1 MEKET
6 VTVTVT
12 KGVGIRAFFKL
23 LIEPEEDIPKDE
35 QTTQGGEEIK
45 LIWSKVWKD
54 ITKRGEKITERQI
67 SSPKLKSSQAKNV
80 RVKVRNNEQGR
91 SESKE
96 NYSEGKDSIEGPE
109 L

>member
-1 MEKET
+1 MENG
-6 VTVTVT
+6 TVT
-12 KGVGIRAFFKL
+12 KGVGIRVLFKAFT
-23 LIEPEEDIPKDE
+23 EPEDNIREDEKKAS
-35 QTTQGGEEIK
+35 GGEEIK

-54 ITKRGEKITERQI
+54 ITERGEKITERQI
-67 SSPKLKSSQAKNV
+67 SSPKLKNSQTKNV

>member
-1 MEKET
+1 MDKGT
-6 VTVTVT
+6 VTE
-12 KGVGIRAFFKL
+12 GVGMIALFKL
-23 LIEPEEDIPKDE
+23 FIKQEEDLPKDE
-35 QTTQGGEEIK
+35 QKTSGGEEIN

-54 ITKRGEKITERQI
+54 ITRRGEKITERQI

-80 RVKVRNNEQGR
+80 QVKVRNNEQGR